1 MAATGTGDLGSP
13 PRATRRGGWSVV
25 AAYAAVVMATQML
38 WLTFAPIDTDV
49 ARDFGVSKNAVGWL
63 AQVFPLLY
71 VVLALPAGA
80 ALDRWFRGTLL
91 TGAALSALGAL
102 IRLESQTFLWA
113 MLGQVTV
120 AVAQPFVL
128 NALTKT
134 ATGYL
139 SEPDRPAGIA
149 LGSGGQFL
157 GALLALAMGPL
168 LEGHHNLG
176 PLLPV
181 QAAVACLAAVA
192 LAVGLRRAPA
202 GAGPPAAIGGA
213 EIRAVWA
220 VDLIRRLAWLAF
232 VGIGVFVSLS
242 TWLQPILHGDRISS
256 TAAGTMLAGMLAAGV
271 IGCAVVPPVVAR
283 AGAERRYLVG
293 AIVWVAGCCGGLA
306 VVHSVVVADYV
317 LIAAIGFVLLAALPV
332 ILELTER
339 RMGASGGVATGV
351 ILLVGNLGGLLVA
364 VLVGV
369 LVDLPAVA
377 FVVLGSV
384 VLLGLP
390 AARQVVGVPRR
401 SGREA
406 AVSPLGPSSVTAGD
420 PVGPRRLDD
429 GG

>member
-1 MAATGTGDLGSP
+1 MAAIDTGDLASEP
-13 PRATRRGGWSVV
+13 PGTARGGWPVV
-25 AAYAAVVMATQML
+25 AAYAAVVMSTQML

-71 VVLALPAGA
+71 VVLALPAGV

-91 TGAALSALGAL
+91 TGAGLTALGAL
-102 IRLESQTFLWA
+102 IRLASQTFLWA

-139 SEPDRPAGIA
+139 PERDRPAGIA

-168 LEGHHNLG
+168 LEGRHDLG
-176 PLLPV
+176 SLLPV
-181 QAAVACLAAVA
+181 QAAVACLALVA
-192 LAVGLRRAPA
+192 LAAGLRRGPA
-202 GAGPPAAIGGA
+202 GAGPPAGIGRA

-220 VDLIRRLAWLAF
+220 VALIRRLAWLAF
-232 VGIGVFVSLS
+232 VGVGVFVSLS
-242 TWLQPILHGDRISS
+242 TWLQPILHSDRISS
-256 TAAGTMLAGMLAAGV
+256 TAAGTMLAGMLAAGLA
-271 IGCAVVPPVVAR
+271 GCAVVPPAVAR
-283 AGAERRYLVG
+283 AGAERRYLV
-293 AIVWVAGCCGGLA
+293 AAVVWVAACCGGLA
-306 VVHSVVVADYV
+306 LLHRVVPLDFV

-332 ILELTER
+332 MLELTER

-364 VLVGV
+364 VLVGA
-369 LVDLPAVA
+369 LVDRPAVA
-377 FVVLGSV
+377 FLVLGAV

-390 AARQVVGVPRR
+390 AARRV
-401 SGREA
+401 A
-406 AVSPLGPSSVTAGD
+406 
-420 PVGPRRLDD
+420 GPRRGGD